1 VLAGRTATSA
11 PPDWGLAASRAGFLA
26 ALLAASL
33 VFATRAFRSYQRS
46 V

>member
-1 VLAGRTATSA
+1 MVAGRI
-11 PPDWGLAASRAGFLA
+11 GLLV
-26 ALLAASL
+26 ALLAVCS